1 MLDEGVLRDDG
12 VWQRAVIVVEWHEPS
27 PPPDAA
33 HRRPPCLAQPDGPL
47 WWWRTREVADA
58 NGSWRRVHHYRRL
71 LPFIETCSAPVQVTA
86 DVDTTPACTRGEQCP
101 ARWLLSEDVDA
112 WLCAHPRPG

>member
-1 MLDEGVLRDDG
+1 LEEGVLRDDG

-33 HRRPPCLAQPDGPL
+33 HRRPPCLARWDGAL
-47 WWWRTREVADA
+47 WWWRTREVACG
-58 NGSWRRVHHYRRL
+58 NGHWRRVHHYRRL
-71 LPFIETCSAPVQVTA
+71 VPFIETCPAPVKVTA
-86 DVDTTPACTRGEQCP
+86 DVDTTPACTRGERCP
-101 ARWLLSEDVDA
+101 ARWLLTEDMDA